1 MTPEVAV
8 LAIAMGLLFGLVC
21 YLATNLSPGGMI
33 TPGWLALLLLV
44 SLEQLSVLT
53 GVVIVTYAGVRLL
66 RRVVILYGKRLF
78 ATVVAVAVF
87 IQVGFVLLLL
97 HVLPESVAPWL
108 HTVPS
113 DATAFGFIVP
123 GLIVYQFFRQP
134 VVATFAGIAV
144 VTAVTYVV
152 IVAGL
157 LLHLFRGGET
167 GADALGDV
175 ATVEAHPVQ
184 LAAAALVAV
193 AGVAVLSLQ
202 KRAPAVRAPE
212 ARRLWAVPLTAPVSV
227 DERDTR
233 KPATLAPAEPA
244 EVPAATRLALDLGW
258 FDEQQRLRRMPPEAL
273 HTGSSS

>member
-87 IQVGFVLLLL
+87 IQVGFVL
-97 HVLPESVAPWL
+97 VLPESVAPWL

-227 DERDTR
+227 DERGTR
-233 KPATLAPAEPA
+233 KPANARAGRAGRGPGGDAAGARPPLA
-244 EVPAATRLALDLGW
+244 R
-258 FDEQQRLRRMPPEAL
+258 
-273 HTGSSS
+273 